1 MNNIILPKLKPFS
14 LRLSLSLVAADFGGR
29 LSLSSD
35 WSERTGS
42 PGLGAVS
49 SVLYMVDG
57 ALTKQTSELWHHWRV
72 LKYLS
77 EERFKD

>member
-29 LSLSSD
+29 LSWSSD

-42 PGLGAVS
+42 PGLGAVR
-49 SVLYMVDG
+49 SVL
-57 ALTKQTSELWHHWRV
+57 
-72 LKYLS
+72 
-77 EERFKD
+77 